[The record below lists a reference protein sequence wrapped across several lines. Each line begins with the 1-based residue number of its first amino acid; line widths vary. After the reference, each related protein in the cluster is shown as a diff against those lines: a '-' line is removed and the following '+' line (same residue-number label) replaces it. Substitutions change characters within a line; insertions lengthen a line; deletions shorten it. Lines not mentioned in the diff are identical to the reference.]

1 MPPSDPRVMFEIFK
15 EIGIIEQLS
24 RAQLEARLPDGLIAP
39 HFTVLNH
46 LINRG
51 DGAVPIDMA
60 RAFQVPKTSMTHT
73 LKGLATAGYV
83 ELRDNPR
90 DGRSK
95 TVWLTEKG
103 RKLREDTIAA
113 LAPAMQGLLGHL
125 DYEALAKILP
135 TLVHLREVMDAA
147 RDAPPAAAHAQP
159 SPRVRTIS

>member
-1 MPPSDPRVMFEIFK
+1 MTHEVDIRTLFELFK

-24 RAQLEARLPDGLIAP
+24 RAQLEARLPEGLIAP
-39 HFTVLNH
+39 HFSVLSH

-73 LKGLATAGYV
+73 LKGLVAHGLV
-83 ELRDNPR
+83 ELRENPK

-103 RKLREDTIAA
+103 RTLREETIAA
-113 LAPAMQGLLGHL
+113 LAPEFM
-125 DYEALAKILP
+125 ALFGQIDPGELTAILP
-135 TLVHLREVMDAA
+135 TLVRLREVMDAA
-147 RDAPPAAAHAQP
+147 RD
-159 SPRVRTIS
+159 